1 MQKETWVQQV
11 QVEVVDLMIVTN
23 IDGVFMDM
31 QAASVARDNA
41 KDIKEGEE
49 MLAIK
54 VEQMDAIVDI
64 ETLGNDGEAFVE
76 LD

>member
-1 MQKETWVQQV
+1 VQKETWVQQV
-11 QVEVVDLMIVTN
+11 QVEVMDLMIGID

-49 MLAIK
+49 MLATE
-54 VEQMDAIVDI
+54 VEQMDAIIDI
-64 ETLGNDGEAFVE
+64 ETLENDGEAFVE

>member
-11 QVEVVDLMIVTN
+11 QVEVMDLMIGID

-49 MLAIK
+49 MLATE
-54 VEQMDAIVDI
+54 VEQMDAIIDI
-64 ETLGNDGEAFVE
+64 ETLENDGEAFVE